1 MKRWKRFGAA
11 LLAALTLTAT
21 LTGPALA
28 AEPERSPGIA
38 VQMDGKALS
47 FTDAAPEITDD
58 RTFLPFRAVMVRP
71 V

>member
-28 AEPERSPGIA
+28 AA
-38 VQMDGKALS
+38 
-47 FTDAAPEITDD
+47 
-58 RTFLPFRAVMVRP
+58 
-71 V
+71 